1 MTMHHHDDSMTPIQ
15 LLGVL
20 TLFKWL
26 NPPPKPEPPKP
37 EPRPT
42 PRDLGMAPPFK
53 STGDFFEDLFGPNYP
68 RQSTTAESHPPKVRR
83 WWSRD

>member
-1 MTMHHHDDSMTPIQ
+1 MHHHDDGMTPIQ

-37 EPRPT
+37 EPHPT
-42 PRDLGMAPPFK
+42 PRDLGMAPSR
-53 STGDFFEDLFGPNYP
+53 STSSYATSMNDIFDQLFGVNEP
-68 RQSTTAESHPPKVRR
+68 RQSTTDAKHQPRARR
-83 WWSRD
+83 